1 MNKNNLYNIYQ
12 LTKRNMLIFFKNKT
26 TIFFSLVAPI
36 LILFIYIVF
45 MGDFQVKMIMEQMPN
60 LNLSEKEIA
69 SIINAWVISGIIGIS
84 TLTVALNSMFIT
96 ISDREFNIVN
106 DFKASPVKEIN
117 LTLSYFISSF
127 LITFTISLIFAI
139 IGTIYLLITAGTVF
153 LFNFINILSLLG
165 ILLISSLSAVIILM
179 FITSFLKKTAT
190 AASFTGIF
198 TALIG
203 FLVGAYLPSSML
215 PKGVQYVANTL
226 PGTHATTLFRQLYL
240 SKVLNSQSIANK
252 VPLELITSLK
262 EQYGYNLNFFGISLN
277 TITIIIYLILTTIL
291 FFIINLIVNKY
302 RTKHQL

>member
-215 PKGVQYVANTL
+215 PVGVQYFANTL